1 MVGMEERVAVSL
13 EEAKETAVSILEGLG
28 VPAKDAEI
36 TAEILIDTEAG
47 GVESHGL
54 IRLKD
59 YVDRLVSGQIE
70 PVPQIKINEQGA
82 IAQIDGG
89 YGLGQVVTMK
99 AADEAV
105 KLAKLYGI
113 GAAAVHHSNH
123 FGAAGYYTR
132 YMAKQG
138 CLGFCSTNAG
148 PTVAPYGGLDRL
160 FGTNPVSI
168 GFPAKNEIFCADM
181 ATSAVAKGKIRI
193 YAKEEKKIP
202 FGWALDAQGQDTDNP
217 HAALKGILLPMRE
230 HKGYGLAMAVD
241 AMCGLLTGANLSCES
256 VSVVDA
262 NRKADIGHFLYAV
275 DIAHFLSVAEFE
287 QRAQNW
293 FDKIRDSRPRTGM
306 KIQIPGEPE
315 RVQQQVYGDTLQIL
329 TKTWN
334 TVKECYQKY
343 AKK

>member
-132 YMAKQG
+132 YMAKTG
-138 CLGFCSTNAG
+138 LPGF
-148 PTVAPYGGLDRL
+148 L
-160 FGTNPVSI
+160 F
-168 GFPAKNEIFCADM
+168 
-181 ATSAVAKGKIRI
+181 
-193 YAKEEKKIP
+193 Y
-202 FGWALDAQGQDTDNP
+202 
-217 HAALKGILLPMRE
+217 
-230 HKGYGLAMAVD
+230 
-241 AMCGLLTGANLSCES
+241 
-256 VSVVDA
+256 
-262 NRKADIGHFLYAV
+262 
-275 DIAHFLSVAEFE
+275 
-287 QRAQNW
+287 
-293 FDKIRDSRPRTGM
+293 
-306 KIQIPGEPE
+306 
-315 RVQQQVYGDTLQIL
+315 
-329 TKTWN
+329 
-334 TVKECYQKY
+334 
-343 AKK
+343 